1 MPEII
6 VVANQKGGVGKTTTS
21 INLAAA
27 LQRINYKTLLVDLDS
42 QGNATSASGLNRSTE
57 KASVYDVLMGL
68 KNIEDCFVTSQ
79 HDGFTLLPS
88 NSDLMAAEIE
98 LLNTNNRESVLK
110 EKINSISREFDY
122 ILIDSPP
129 SMNILTLNALTAANE
144 IIIPVQCEYYAL
156 EGMSGLLESIYK
168 IKETI
173 NPSLQIKGVLRTMF
187 DSRNSLSVEVSA
199 QLKKYFGDK
208 LFWTFI
214 PRNVRLAEAPSH
226 GMSAVSY
233 DPECLGSKAYLS
245 LAKEV
250 TKKTM
255 ES

>member
-42 QGNATSASGLNRSTE
+42 QGNATSASGLNKSTE

-129 SMNILTLNALTAANE
+129 SMNILTLNALAAANE

-173 NPSLQIKGVLRTMF
+173 NPRLQIKGVLRTMF

>member
-57 KASVYDVLMGL
+57 KSSVYDVLMGL

-129 SMNILTLNALTAANE
+129 SMNILTLNALAAANE

-173 NPSLQIKGVLRTMF
+173 NPNLQIKGVLRTMF

>member
-57 KASVYDVLMGL
+57 KTSVYDVLMGL

-79 HDGFTLLPS
+79 YDGFTLLPS

-129 SMNILTLNALTAANE
+129 SMNILTLNALAAANE

-173 NPSLQIKGVLRTMF
+173 NPNLQIKGVLRTMF

>member
-27 LQRINYKTLLVDLDS
+27 LERINYKTLLVDLDS

-129 SMNILTLNALTAANE
+129 SMNILTLNALAAANE

-173 NPSLQIKGVLRTMF
+173 NPNLQIKGVLRTMF

-199 QLKKYFGDK
+199 QLKKYFGEK

>member
-27 LQRINYKTLLVDLDS
+27 LQRTNYKTLLVDLDS

-98 LLNTNNRESVLK
+98 LLNIHNRESVLK

-129 SMNILTLNALTAANE
+129 SMNILTLNALAAANE

-173 NPSLQIKGVLRTMF
+173 NPNLQIKGVLRTMF

>member
-129 SMNILTLNALTAANE
+129 SMNILTLNALAAANE

-173 NPSLQIKGVLRTMF
+173 NPNLQIKGVLRTMF

-199 QLKKYFGDK
+199 QLKKYFGEK

-226 GMSAVSY
+226 GMSAVAY
-233 DPECLGSKAYLS
+233 DPGCLGSKAYLS

>member
-129 SMNILTLNALTAANE
+129 SMNILTLNALAAANE

-156 EGMSGLLESIYK
+156 EGMTGLLESIYK

-173 NPSLQIKGVLRTMF
+173 NPNLQIKGVLRTMF

-233 DPECLGSKAYLS
+233 DPKCLGSKAYLS

>member
-68 KNIEDCFVTSQ
+68 KNIEDCFVTSE

-98 LLNTNNRESVLK
+98 MLNVHNRESVLK

-122 ILIDSPP
+122 VLIDSPP
-129 SMNILTLNALTAANE
+129 SMNVLTLNALTAANE

-208 LFWTFI
+208 LFWTTI

>member
-42 QGNATSASGLNRSTE
+42 QGNATSASGLNRSIE

-129 SMNILTLNALTAANE
+129 SMNILTLNALAAANE

-173 NPSLQIKGVLRTMF
+173 NPNLQIKGVLRTMF

>member
-68 KNIEDCFVTSQ
+68 KNIEDCFVTSE

-98 LLNTNNRESVLK
+98 MLNVHNRESVLK

-129 SMNILTLNALTAANE
+129 SMNILTLNALAAANE

>member
-27 LQRINYKTLLVDLDS
+27 LQRNNYKTLLVDLDS

-68 KNIEDCFVTSQ
+68 KNIEDCFVTSK

-129 SMNILTLNALTAANE
+129 SMNILTLNALAAANE

-173 NPSLQIKGVLRTMF
+173 NHNLKIKGVLRTMF

>member
-27 LQRINYKTLLVDLDS
+27 LQRTNYKTLLVDLDS

-57 KASVYDVLMGL
+57 KTSVYDVLMGL

-129 SMNILTLNALTAANE
+129 SMNILTLNALAAANE

-173 NPSLQIKGVLRTMF
+173 NPNLQIKGVLRTMF

>member
-57 KASVYDVLMGL
+57 KTSVYDVLMGL

-129 SMNILTLNALTAANE
+129 SMNILTLNALAAANE

-173 NPSLQIKGVLRTMF
+173 NPNLQIKGVLRTMF

>member
-68 KNIEDCFVTSQ
+68 KNIEDCFVTSE

-98 LLNTNNRESVLK
+98 MLNVHNRESVLK

-122 ILIDSPP
+122 VLIDSPP

-208 LFWTFI
+208 LFWTTI

>member
-68 KNIEDCFVTSQ
+68 KNIEECFVTSQ

-129 SMNILTLNALTAANE
+129 SMNILTLNALAAANE

-173 NPSLQIKGVLRTMF
+173 NPNLQIKGVLRTMF

>member
-110 EKINSISREFDY
+110 EKINSISRQFDY

-129 SMNILTLNALTAANE
+129 SMNILTLNALAAANE

-173 NPSLQIKGVLRTMF
+173 NPNLQIKGVLRT
-187 DSRNSLSVEVSA
+187 
-199 QLKKYFGDK
+199 
-208 LFWTFI
+208 
-214 PRNVRLAEAPSH
+214 
-226 GMSAVSY
+226 
-233 DPECLGSKAYLS
+233 CLLYTSDA
-245 LAKEV
+245 ADE
-250 TKKTM
+250 
-255 ES
+255 

>member
-27 LQRINYKTLLVDLDS
+27 LHKINRKTLLV
-42 QGNATSASGLNRSTE
+42 
-57 KASVYDVLMGL
+57 
-68 KNIEDCFVTSQ
+68 
-79 HDGFTLLPS
+79 
-88 NSDLMAAEIE
+88 LMAAEIE
-98 LLNTNNRESVLK
+98 MLSLQNRESVLK
-110 EKINSISREFDY
+110 EKINSISGRFDY

-129 SMNILTLNALTAANE
+129 SMNILTLNALAAANE

-173 NPSLQIKGVLRTMF
+173 NPRLQIKGVLRTMF

>member
-27 LQRINYKTLLVDLDS
+27 LHKTNYKALLVDLDS
-42 QGNATSASGLNRSTE
+42 QGNATSASGLNRITE
-57 KASVYDVLMGL
+57 RASVYDVLMGL
-68 KNIEDCFVTSQ
+68 KNIEECFVTSE

-98 LLNTNNRESVLK
+98 MLSLQNRESVLK
-110 EKINSISREFDY
+110 EKINSISRQFDY

-129 SMNILTLNALTAANE
+129 SMNILTLTSLAAANE

-173 NPSLQIKGVLRTMF
+173 NPNLQIKGVLRTMF

-226 GMSAVSY
+226 RMSAVSY

>member
-27 LQRINYKTLLVDLDS
+27 LQKINYKTLLVDLDS

-129 SMNILTLNALTAANE
+129 SMNILTLNALAAANE

-173 NPSLQIKGVLRTMF
+173 NPNLQIKGVLRTMF

-199 QLKKYFGDK
+199 QLKKYFGEK

>member
-68 KNIEDCFVTSQ
+68 KNIEDCFVTSE

-98 LLNTNNRESVLK
+98 MLNVHNRESVLK

-129 SMNILTLNALTAANE
+129 SMNILTLNALAAANE

-208 LFWTFI
+208 LFWTTI

-233 DPECLGSKAYLS
+233 DPECLGSMAYMS

>member
-42 QGNATSASGLNRSTE
+42 QGNATSASNLNRSTE

-110 EKINSISREFDY
+110 EKINSISRNFDY

-129 SMNILTLNALTAANE
+129 SMNILTLNALAAANE

-156 EGMSGLLESIYK
+156 EGMSGLLGSIYK

-173 NPSLQIKGVLRTMF
+173 NTNLQIKGVLRTMF

>member
-27 LQRINYKTLLVDLDS
+27 LHKINYKTLLVDLDS

-68 KNIEDCFVTSQ
+68 KNIEECFVRSE
-79 HDGFTLLPS
+79 HDGFMLLPS

-98 LLNTNNRESVLK
+98 MLNIHNRESVLK
-110 EKINSISREFDY
+110 EKINSISKQFDY

-129 SMNILTLNALTAANE
+129 SMNILTLNALAAANE

>member
-129 SMNILTLNALTAANE
+129 SMNILTLNALAAANE

-173 NPSLQIKGVLRTMF
+173 NPNLQIKGVLRTMF

-226 GMSAVSY
+226 GMSAASY
-233 DPECLGSKAYLS
+233 DPECLGAKAYLS

>member
-27 LQRINYKTLLVDLDS
+27 QQRINYKTLLVDLDS

-57 KASVYDVLMGL
+57 KTSVYDVLMGL

-129 SMNILTLNALTAANE
+129 SMNILTLNALAAANE

-173 NPSLQIKGVLRTMF
+173 NPNLQIKGVLRTMF

-199 QLKKYFGDK
+199 QLKKYFGEK